1 MRAIFP
7 ATCARLEV
15 QDSPSGSSGGRQD
28 LEFASIMVQ
37 NLNLI
42 MITSPELSE
51 FRKRLRTLD
60 SKVRTR
66 ENEWDRGQ
74 IGCH

>member
-1 MRAIFP
+1 MV
-7 ATCARLEV
+7 L
-15 QDSPSGSSGGRQD
+15 QD
-28 LEFASIMVQ
+28 LDFTSIMVQ

-60 SKVRTR
+60 SKVRQSSS
-66 ENEWDRGQ
+66 E
-74 IGCH
+74 I